1 MLTNMTLAKKLIFGF
16 AVVLVLLMAV
26 GGVGYNA
33 LDTAA
38 DGFSDYRELARET
51 NLSGRVQANMLMVRM
66 NVKDFILTGSEEDHQ
81 QYQEYLQKTL
91 EFVDQAHKLIDDPT
105 RSKMLDTATEDL
117 DKYAMAF
124 DKVMVLMNRR
134 DELVNNGVNVT
145 GPVVEK
151 ALTQILESARA
162 DGDMDAAYYSSQA
175 LRNLLLARLYVVKFL
190 ENNSQA
196 EIDRVSQEIA
206 ALNKYY
212 NLLDENLQNQRR
224 RLLLGEARGNSEKY
238 AGLFKDITTTIFE
251 RNNYIKN
258 TLDVLGPKIAAE
270 FEDIK
275 LDVKQVQ
282 DKLGPQVQ
290 ASNDK
295 AVQLITVLV
304 IAAVLF
310 GVTIALLL
318 IRGVMRQL
326 GCDPAI
332 IENVMGVLAEGDL
345 TQKLDVTDKNRHS
358 VYGSV
363 ATMVERLK
371 EVVEN
376 VKGASTNVASGSQE
390 LSASSE
396 EMSQGATEQAAAAEE
411 ASSSM
416 EQMAANIKQNADN
429 AMQTEK
435 IAIKSSQDAQSGG
448 QAVAETVKAMK
459 DIAEKISIIEEIA
472 RQTNLLALNAAI
484 EAARAGEHGKGF
496 AVVASEVRK
505 LAERSQSAAAEI
517 SELSSSSVEVAETA
531 GEMLAKMVPDIQ
543 RTAELVQEIA
553 AASKE
558 QDAGADQVNKA
569 IQQLDQVIQQNASA
583 AEEMASTSE
592 ELNAQASQLQETIDF
607 FRVEEQ
613 RRGNPPARRIEPS
626 VKKLAPAPAKKTA
639 APSGLALDMGSGR
652 DSLDSEFEEY

>member
-1 MLTNMTLAKKLIFGF
+1 MLSNMTLAKKLILGF

-26 GGVGYNA
+26 GGIGYNA
-33 LDTAA
+33 LHTAA
-38 DGFSDYRELARET
+38 EGFTEYRGLAKET

-66 NVKDFILTGSEEDHQ
+66 NVKDFIITGSKEDHE
-81 QYQEYLQKTL
+81 QYLDYVDKTTTFL
-91 EFVDQAHKLIDDPT
+91 NEAHEAIDDQKRT
-105 RSKMLDTATEDL
+105 EMLDTATEQL
-117 DKYAMAF
+117 KVYTTTFEKVVTLMA
-124 DKVMVLMNRR
+124 RR
-134 DELVNNGVNVT
+134 NELVNNGANVY
-145 GPVVEK
+145 GPAAEK
-151 ALTQILESARA
+151 ALTKILETAKA
-162 DGDMDAAYYSSQA
+162 DGDMEAAYYSGLA
-175 LRNLLLARLYVVKFL
+175 VRNLLLTRLYMMKFL
-190 ENNSQA
+190 ETNA
-196 EIDRVSQEIA
+196 PADMERVEKEIA
-206 ALNKYY
+206 ELSTVYDA
-212 NLLDENLQNQRR
+212 LDESLQNKQRR
-224 RLLLGEARGNSEKY
+224 AWLAETRENSLAY
-238 AGLFKDITTTIFE
+238 AEVVKGIAAAIFE
-251 RNNYIKN
+251 RNDYIKN
-258 TLDVLGPKIAAE
+258 TLDVVGPKIAGD

-275 LDVKQVQ
+275 LDVKNAQ
-282 DKLGPQVQ
+282 DQLGPLVQ

-295 AVQLITVLV
+295 AVKLIITLV
-304 IAAVLF
+304 VAAILF
-310 GVTIALLL
+310 GVLIALLL

-332 IENVMGVLAEGDL
+332 IEKVMGTLAEGDL
-345 TQKLDVTDKNRHS
+345 TQKLEITDKNRHS

-363 ATMVERLK
+363 AGMMEKLK

-376 VKGASTNVASGSQE
+376 VKSASTNVASGSQE

-448 QAVAETVKAMK
+448 KAVAETVKAMK

-558 QDAGADQVNKA
+558 QDTGADQVNKA

-592 ELNAQASQLQETIDF
+592 ELNAQAAQLQDTIDF
-607 FRVEEQ
+607 FRVEGGG
-613 RRGNPPARRIEPS
+613 RAKMPPRRIAPN
-626 VKKLAPAPAKKTA
+626 VKKLTPASAPKATHT
-639 APSGLALDMGSGR
+639 GLALDMGSGR
-652 DSLDSEFEEY
+652 DSLDNEFEEY